1 MSGLSAK
8 GVKAS
13 SDTKYYLTGDAS
25 AANSKY
31 NTAAG
36 GVTINEDID
45 IIAKPDGTVKVGS
58 LNLEKNQGKD
68 SISATSNEGKA
79 EKATGMI

>member
-45 IIAKPDGTVKVGS
+45 IIAKPDGIVEIIGGPK
-58 LNLEKNQGKD
+58 LNKNQGV
-68 SISATSNEGKA
+68 N
-79 EKATGMI
+79 